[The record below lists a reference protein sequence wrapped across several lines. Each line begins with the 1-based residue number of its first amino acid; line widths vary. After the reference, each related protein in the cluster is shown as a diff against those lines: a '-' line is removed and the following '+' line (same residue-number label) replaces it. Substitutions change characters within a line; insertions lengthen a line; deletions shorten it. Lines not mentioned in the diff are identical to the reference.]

1 MLENKVT
8 PKLANSMHKR
18 DENLYRLICYL
29 FNLKIDKIPYIK
41 NVTYY

>member
-18 DENLYRLICYL
+18 DENLYSDYL
-29 FNLKIDKIPYIK
+29 ANYYKIPYIK

>member
-8 PKLANSMHKR
+8 PKLANSTHGGGK
-18 DENLYRLICYL
+18 NLYSDYL
-29 FNLKIDKIPYIK
+29 ANYYKIPYIK